1 MISDQHLLPNIS
13 SSEQLNSPETV
24 GITNTYE
31 FMCSVFI
38 SCPSCFYEQQSL
50 WTVWEIFT
58 EQSANPHS
66 WSARDSRFT
75 TEPLAPLK
83 PRVCFLRIFC
93 ENVITPTEAEID
105 PTQLS
110 FWVAS
115 SRILMCVCK
124 VVVNLLV
131 IPLCSRLLYAE
142 GVLVQST
149 EETALWP
156 LLLFQHQHFPCFR
169 VLPASTNN
177 QWVKTHPCG
186 RGERDT

>member
-1 MISDQHLLPNIS
+1 MSLLFLWTAKFMNCLGNFHWTISQ
-13 SSEQLNSPETV
+13 
-24 GITNTYE
+24 
-31 FMCSVFI
+31 
-38 SCPSCFYEQQSL
+38 PSLMKRTWLQIHHRASRATQTQSL
-50 WTVWEIFT
+50 FFAYFLWKCH
-58 EQSANPHS
+58 NP
-66 WSARDSRFT
+66 
-75 TEPLAPLK
+75 
-83 PRVCFLRIFC
+83 
-93 ENVITPTEAEID
+93 PTEAEID

-131 IPLCSRLLYAE
+131 MPLCSRLLYAE

-169 VLPASTNN
+169 VLLASTNN